1 MTDPAIATP
10 PAHASDRDRRIE
22 RSRRTLEFAIDAL
35 IRPGSWAAK
44 IAYELGLQGRVHSR
58 THRFDLGRR
67 SRDAVRPTLRVA
79 FAADFHAG
87 ATTDERLLADACR
100 LLAAFAPDL
109 LLLGGDFVS
118 VRASYIDR
126 LAPLLSAIHAPLGK
140 LAVLGNHDLRADRPT
155 VLRGLRDA
163 GVRVLDNE
171 AVRLAAP
178 FDDVTICGLSDI
190 TRGNPRPDLAIDG
203 VTEGARVVLMHSPQ
217 ALRAIGDRAF
227 DLALCGHTH
236 GGQIALP
243 WGEGGGTPI
252 IMSGGDLNRRYARGV
267 FTLDGHPPRSL
278 LVTNGVGCSTAPLR
292 LFAAPEVHLCLIT

>member
-10 PAHASDRDRRIE
+10 PTSARDRRVE
-22 RSRRTLEFAIDAL
+22 RSRRTLEFAIDTL

-44 IAYELGLQGRVHSR
+44 IAYELGLQGRVRSR

-67 SRDAVRPTLRVA
+67 ARDAVRPTLRVA

-100 LLAAFAPDL
+100 LLAAFEPDL

-118 VRASYIDR
+118 VRASYIGR

-155 VLRGLRDA
+155 VLRGLCDA

-171 AVRLAAP
+171 AARLAAP

-190 TRGNPRPDLAIDG
+190 TRGNPRPDLAIDS
-203 VTEGARVVLMHSPQ
+203 VTGGGARVVLMHSPE

-236 GGQIALP
+236 GGQVALP
-243 WGEGGGTPI
+243 WGGGTPI

-267 FTLDGHPPRSL
+267 FTLDGHPPRNL
-278 LVTNGVGCSTAPLR
+278 LVTNGVGCSTAPVR

>member
-1 MTDPAIATP
+1 MIDPAIATP
-10 PAHASDRDRRIE
+10 PQSARDRRVE

-44 IAYELGLQGRVHSR
+44 IAYGLGLQGRVRSR
-58 THRFDLGRR
+58 THRFDLGRQA
-67 SRDAVRPTLRVA
+67 RDAVRPTLRVA

-100 LLAAFAPDL
+100 SLAAFAPDL

-118 VRASYIDR
+118 VRASYIGR

-140 LAVLGNHDLRADRPT
+140 LGVLGNHDLRADHPT
-155 VLRGLRDA
+155 VVRALRDA
-163 GVRVLDNE
+163 GVRILDNE
-171 AVRLAAP
+171 AIRLPAP
-178 FDDVTICGLSDI
+178 FEDVTICGLSDI
-190 TRGNPRPDLAIDG
+190 ARGNPRPELAIDG
-203 VTEGARVVLMHSPQ
+203 ATGTRVVLMHSPE

-236 GGQIALP
+236 GGQVALP
-243 WGEGGGTPI
+243 WGGTPI

-267 FTLDGHPPRSL
+267 FTLDGPPPRRL
-278 LVTNGVGCSTAPLR
+278 LVTTGVGCSTAPVR
-292 LFAAPEVHLCLIT
+292 LFAPPEVHLCLIT

>member
-1 MTDPAIATP
+1 MTEPAIADSW
-10 PAHASDRDRRIE
+10 ARDRRIE

-44 IAYELGLQGRVHSR
+44 LAYELGLQGRVRSR

-67 SRDAVRPTLRVA
+67 ARDAVRPTLRIA

-87 ATTDERLLADACR
+87 ATTDERVLSAACR
-100 LLAAFAPDL
+100 ALTAFEPDVV
-109 LLLGGDFVS
+109 LLGGDFVS

-126 LAPLLSAIHAPLGK
+126 LAPLLAAIRAPLGK
-140 LAVLGNHDLRADRPT
+140 LAVLGNHDLRADRAT
-155 VLRGLRDA
+155 VMRGLGDA

-171 AVRLAAP
+171 PVRLPEP
-178 FDDVTICGLSDI
+178 FDDVTICGVSDVL
-190 TRGNPRPDLAIDG
+190 RGNPRPDLAIDG
-203 VTEGARVVLMHSPQ
+203 VTGTRIVLMHSPE

-236 GGQIALP
+236 GGQVALP
-243 WGEGGGTPI
+243 WGTPI
-252 IMSGGDLNRRYARGV
+252 LMSGGSLNRRYVSGL
-267 FTLDGHPPRSL
+267 FTVDDQPSKQL
-278 LVTNGVGCSTAPLR
+278 LVTNGVGCSTAPVR